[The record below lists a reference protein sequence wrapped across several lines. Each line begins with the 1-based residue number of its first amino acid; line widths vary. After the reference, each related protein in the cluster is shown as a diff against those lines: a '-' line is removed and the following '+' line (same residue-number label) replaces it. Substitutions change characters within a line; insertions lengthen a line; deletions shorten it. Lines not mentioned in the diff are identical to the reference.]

1 MDDQFEI
8 DGCHNIMVHNMYM
21 KLEMENSTRKKN
33 ISVYLCLLTEGE
45 RRTRVFENQL
55 RNKGKNNKEY
65 VSLYMWKFMPNLN
78 G

>member
-1 MDDQFEI
+1 
-8 DGCHNIMVHNMYM
+8 MYM

-65 VSLYMWKFMPNLN
+65 VSLYM
-78 G
+78 